1 MAYKFLG
8 EVGKID
14 GASYILLLEG
24 QRIKAARASRN
35 LFADGAGETLEQE
48 LRRL

>member
-8 EVGKID
+8 EVGNID
-14 GASYILLLEG
+14 GASYVLLLEG
-24 QRIKAARASRN
+24 QRFEAARASRN

-48 LRRL
+48 IR

>member
-8 EVGKID
+8 EVGNID
-14 GASYILLLEG
+14 GASYVLLLEG
-24 QRIKAARASRN
+24 QRIEAARASRN